1 MIENWATESSPL
13 SAYVAPPRG
22 YLDWYGS
29 APGTVGERSHIS
41 LGGGAKT
48 KLNVYGILNR
58 NFHVY
63 IYICFLHAGGEVW
76 SSFESMSATLPPS
89 SWGMNSVAASQ
100 RNHNV
105 SAIIGAYSGEYY
117 VV

>member
-1 MIENWATESSPL
+1 
-13 SAYVAPPRG
+13 
-22 YLDWYGS
+22 
-29 APGTVGERSHIS
+29 
-41 LGGGAKT
+41 
-48 KLNVYGILNR
+48 
-58 NFHVY
+58 
-63 IYICFLHAGGEVW
+63 
-76 SSFESMSATLPPS
+76 MSATLPPS

>member
-1 MIENWATESSPL
+1 MPL
-13 SAYVAPPRG
+13 FVFCMV
-22 YLDWYGS
+22 YLI
-29 APGTVGERSHIS
+29 GTS
-41 LGGGAKT
+41 T
-48 KLNVYGILNR
+48 
-58 NFHVY
+58 Y
-63 IYICFLHAGGEVW
+63 IYIYIYIYVFCIMHAGGEVW